1 MINIVGELI
10 EKHSDEEII
19 EHLDSIMTGVV
30 KNYKTALEKNQ
41 PEVLWGNLGD
51 LSLVASIVRGLKK
64 RNDVREAQKEM

>member
-19 EHLDSIMTGVV
+19 EHLDSVMTGVI